1 MAESGGLK
9 HSMQNLEL
17 KDFSPAPT
25 GQVEAAATADLI
37 DLAPATAA
45 ETARQEQAAGT
56 TWQAPVTE
64 NGFATAKQAKKSFFS
79 SYLFKWI
86 VRRTLSSI
94 VGLFAISVLVFIAT
108 QALPS
113 DPARVILGPEASEE
127 AIQTLHHQLG
137 LDQSLL
143 SQYLHWITPALQGDF
158 GVSID
163 SKMPVVSLVAG
174 KVNNTL
180 ILLGFTLALLIPAA
194 FVIGIYLAL
203 HKDALLDRVS
213 ISLLIFVK
221 AVPSFAIAYGL
232 VMLLSTLVFNIF
244 PAVSLIQSTQPIWGQ
259 LEFMVLP
266 MLTLVLTS
274 LPYLVRLIRGSLIEV
289 LQSDFI
295 ISAHLRGLSKTQVIW
310 KYAIPNAVIPTIQ
323 AIALIASV
331 LLGGALVVEVVFAY
345 PGIGSALNAAVDI
358 RDIPVIQAVVVFLA
372 SGVMAINLLADIVTV
387 LLTPKLRTA

>member
-9 HSMQNLEL
+9 QSMQNLEL
-17 KDFSPAPT
+17 KEFSSATT
-25 GQVEAAATADLI
+25 GQDQAPANADLIALAATA
-37 DLAPATAA
+37 PT
-45 ETARQEQAAGT
+45 QAAGHE
-56 TWQAPVTE
+56 PVTDSE
-64 NGFATAKQAKKSFFS
+64 SATAEQAKKSFFS
-79 SYLFKWI
+79 SYLCKWI
-86 VRRTLSSI
+86 FKRTLSSI
-94 VGLFAISVLVFIAT
+94 LGLFAISILVFIAT

-137 LDQSLL
+137 LDQSLV

-163 SKMPVVSLVAG
+163 SKMPVISLVAG

-244 PAVSLIQSTQPIWGQ
+244 PAVSLIQSGQPIWGQ

>member
-1 MAESGGLK
+1 MAQSSGVNQA
-9 HSMQNLEL
+9 MQNLEL
-17 KDFSPAPT
+17 KDFSSVSRERMPLTAQTSPVAL
-25 GQVEAAATADLI
+25 GLVEATEHTEAS
-37 DLAPATAA
+37 PN
-45 ETARQEQAAGT
+45 
-56 TWQAPVTE
+56 PVR
-64 NGFATAKQAKKSFFS
+64 KKGIVSAN
-79 SYLFKWI
+79 LLKWI
-86 VRRTLSSI
+86 VKRTLSSLL
-94 VGLFAISVLVFIAT
+94 GLFAISILVFVAT

-127 AIQTLHHQLG
+127 AAQILRHQLG
-137 LDQSLL
+137 LDQSLVA
-143 SQYLHWITPALQGDF
+143 QYGHWIQPALHGDF
-158 GVSID
+158 GISID
-163 SKMPVVSLVAG
+163 SKLPVVDLIAG
-174 KVNNTL
+174 KVKNTL
-180 ILLGFTLALLIPAA
+180 MLLGLTLLVLVPAA
-194 FVIGIYLAL
+194 FILGIYLAL
-203 HKDALLDRVS
+203 HKDALLDRLA
-213 ISLLIFVK
+213 ISFLIFVK

-232 VMLLSTLVFNIF
+232 VMLLSTLVFNVF
-244 PAVSLIQSTQPIWGQ
+244 PAVSLIQVNQSIWGQ

-295 ISAHLRGLSKTQVIW
+295 ISAHLRGLNKTQVIW

-323 AIALIASV
+323 AIALISSV

-372 SGVMAINLLADIVTV
+372 SGVMAINLLADVVTV

>member
-17 KDFSPAPT
+17 KDFSSATT
-25 GQVEAAATADLI
+25 GQAEAAATADLL
-37 DLAPATAA
+37 DLAPAAAA
-45 ETARQEQAAGT
+45 ETARRE
-56 TWQAPVTE
+56 PVTE
-64 NGFATAKQAKKSFFS
+64 NGSTAKQAEKSFFS
-79 SYLFKWI
+79 SYLCKWI
-86 VRRTLSSI
+86 VKRTLSSI

>member
-1 MAESGGLK
+1 
-9 HSMQNLEL
+9 
-17 KDFSPAPT
+17 
-25 GQVEAAATADLI
+25 
-37 DLAPATAA
+37 
-45 ETARQEQAAGT
+45 
-56 TWQAPVTE
+56 
-64 NGFATAKQAKKSFFS
+64 
-79 SYLFKWI
+79 
-86 VRRTLSSI
+86 
-94 VGLFAISVLVFIAT
+94 
-108 QALPS
+108 
-113 DPARVILGPEASEE
+113 
-127 AIQTLHHQLG
+127 
-137 LDQSLL
+137 
-143 SQYLHWITPALQGDF
+143 
-158 GVSID
+158 
-163 SKMPVVSLVAG
+163 VV
-174 KVNNTL
+174 
-180 ILLGFTLALLIPAA
+180 

-244 PAVSLIQSTQPIWGQ
+244 PAVSLIQSSQPIWGQ

-295 ISAHLRGLSKTQVIW
+295 ISAHLRGLSKTQIIW